1 MRNRISIAAC
11 AFALA
16 FVLPSCH
23 SKSGGGT
30 GTGNG
35 TQGAGN
41 RTLKPTGNGS
51 GSGASSGDPI
61 RPDASKTPGDTLD
74 VTKDDICVPG
84 YSKKVRNVP
93 QSVKQQAY
101 DDYGITHRQP
111 GQYEIDHL
119 ISLELGGSNSIRNLW
134 PQSYITKPWNA
145 HVKDAL
151 ENRLHQE
158 VCSGQ
163 TDLKQAQRDIAG
175 DWIAAY
181 KKRFPN
187 PPGSSGA
194 GGTANLSGGRKA
206 NAAGGGLGNTAAQS
220 EDSNGKVWV
229 NLNSGK
235 YWRPGTEFY
244 GKTKSGKYMTET
256 EAKQAGY
263 VAARGQ

>member
-1 MRNRISIAAC
+1 MRNRISIAAF

-23 SKSGGGT
+23 SKSGAENGTGAENAGSRSLKPSGNGGGT
-30 GTGNG
+30 ES
-35 TQGAGN
+35 A
-41 RTLKPTGNGS
+41 S
-51 GSGASSGDPI
+51 GSDPI
-61 RPDASKTPGDTLD
+61 RPDTSKTPGDTLD
-74 VTKDDICVPG
+74 VTKADICVPG
-84 YSKKVRNVP
+84 YSSKVRNVP
-93 QSVKQQAY
+93 QSVKEQAY
-101 DDYGITHRQP
+101 SDYGITHRNP

-134 PQSYITKPWNA
+134 PQSYLTKPWNA

-163 TDLKQAQRDIAG
+163 TDLQQAQREISG

-187 PPGSSGA
+187 PPGSSGSSGGNRTFSA
-194 GGTANLSGGRKA
+194 GGSGGA
-206 NAAGGGLGNTAAQS
+206 AAQS
-220 EDSNGKVWV
+220 GDRNEKVWV

-244 GKTKSGKYMTET
+244 GKTKSGKLMTEA
-256 EAKQAGY
+256 EATQAGY
-263 VAARGQ
+263 VAAKGQ